1 MAYIA
6 DPQTRKRKIECK
18 PELVIAS
25 LQKFYSNHPEINK
38 VLMYLNG
45 EAPLSLRIIDWFV
58 TKYSRKAFVRYP
70 LNGQEFLV
78 YLSYKGQLKA
88 YSKQYFDPNCRRE
101 RIMFKIPNYDQ
112 FMTTIGKLN
121 FFRWALESHI
131 LDYIE
136 AHEEEIRTGYNVY
149 LKEIM
154 QTQKRNKTDS
164 KKAADADANEDPKAA
179 ADADANEDPKAAAK
193 EEPKEDEDADANE
206 EPNAALNADADENED
221 AEEIMTIAHKGT
233 RTTRRRTKQSPS
245 SLTKLQVYTTP
256 IVLSFD

>member
-1 MAYIA
+1 MYETDMDSYTA

-25 LQKFYSNHPEINK
+25 LQRFYANQPEIDK
-38 VLMYLNG
+38 VLTYLNG

-58 TKYSRKAFVRYP
+58 TKYSRKSFVRYP

-101 RIMFKIPNYDQ
+101 RIMFTIPNHEP

-121 FFRWALESHI
+121 FFRWALESNI
-131 LDYIE
+131 LEYME
-136 AHEEEIRTGYNVY
+136 AHEEDIRTGYNAY
-149 LKEIM
+149 LKETI
-154 QTQKRNKTDS
+154 QIQKRNKTLASTASSTSSELSTDS
-164 KKAADADANEDPKAA
+164 LTD
-179 ADADANEDPKAAAK
+179 
-193 EEPKEDEDADANE
+193 
-206 EPNAALNADADENED
+206 
-221 AEEIMTIAHKGT
+221 TIPMKSTGA

-245 SLTKLQVYTTP
+245 SLNKLQVYTTP
-256 IVLSFD
+256 IELDFS

>member
-1 MAYIA
+1 MDAYIS

-25 LQKFYSNHPEINK
+25 LQKFYTNHPEIDK
-38 VLMYLNG
+38 VIMYLNG
-45 EAPLSLRIIDWFV
+45 EAPLSLRIIDWFI
-58 TKYSRKAFVRYP
+58 TKYSRKSFIRYP

-101 RIMFKIPNYDQ
+101 RIMFKIPNHDQ

-121 FFRWALESHI
+121 FFRWALESRI

-136 AHEEEIRTGYNVY
+136 AHEEEIRKGYNVY

-154 QTQKRNKTDS
+154 QTQKKNKS
-164 KKAADADANEDPKAA
+164 KDVEEEEEEEEQD
-179 ADADANEDPKAAAK
+179 K
-193 EEPKEDEDADANE
+193 EEDSNVMNIEY
-206 EPNAALNADADENED
+206 
-221 AEEIMTIAHKGT
+221 KGN

-245 SLTKLQVYTTP
+245 SLTKLQVYNTP
-256 IVLSFD
+256 IELSFD

>member
-1 MAYIA
+1 MYRTDMDSYTA

-25 LQKFYSNHPEINK
+25 LQRFYASQPEIDK

-58 TKYSRKAFVRYP
+58 TKYSRKSFVRYP
-70 LNGQEFLV
+70 LHGQEFLV

-101 RIMFKIPNYDQ
+101 RIMFTIPNHEP

-121 FFRWALESHI
+121 FFRWALESNI
-131 LDYIE
+131 LEYME
-136 AHEEEIRTGYNVY
+136 AHEEEIRTGYNSY
-149 LKEIM
+149 LKETI
-154 QTQKRNKTDS
+154 QIQKRNKTLSSTASSIGSVDS
-164 KKAADADANEDPKAA
+164 LTDPIPVKATGA
-179 ADADANEDPKAAAK
+179 
-193 EEPKEDEDADANE
+193 
-206 EPNAALNADADENED
+206 
-221 AEEIMTIAHKGT
+221 

-245 SLTKLQVYTTP
+245 SLNKLQVYTTP
-256 IVLSFD
+256 IELDFS

>member
-1 MAYIA
+1 
-6 DPQTRKRKIECK
+6 
-18 PELVIAS
+18 
-25 LQKFYSNHPEINK
+25 
-38 VLMYLNG
+38 MYLNG

-136 AHEEEIRTGYNVY
+136 AHEEEIRTGYNMY

-154 QTQKRNKTDS
+154 QTQKRNKTETQKTMDEEPE
-164 KKAADADANEDPKAA
+164 DADEEPK
-179 ADADANEDPKAAAK
+179 DAD
-193 EEPKEDEDADANE
+193 EEPKE
-206 EPNAALNADADENED
+206 PS
-221 AEEIMTIAHKGT
+221 EEIMTIAHKGN

-245 SLTKLQVYTTP
+245 SLTKLQVYATP

>member
-1 MAYIA
+1 MDSYTA

-25 LQKFYSNHPEINK
+25 LQRFYASQPEIDK
-38 VLMYLNG
+38 VLTYLNG

-58 TKYSRKAFVRYP
+58 TKYSRKSFVRYP

-101 RIMFKIPNYDQ
+101 RIMFTIPNHEP

-121 FFRWALESHI
+121 FFRWALESNI
-131 LDYIE
+131 LEYME
-136 AHEEEIRTGYNVY
+136 AHEEEIRAGYNSY
-149 LKEIM
+149 LKETI
-154 QTQKRNKTDS
+154 QIQKRNKTLSSTASSTVSVDS
-164 KKAADADANEDPKAA
+164 MTDASISIPVKSAGA
-179 ADADANEDPKAAAK
+179 
-193 EEPKEDEDADANE
+193 
-206 EPNAALNADADENED
+206 
-221 AEEIMTIAHKGT
+221 

-245 SLTKLQVYTTP
+245 SLNKLQVYTTP
-256 IVLSFD
+256 IELDFS